1 MDSVKKIIK
10 WAVYAFI
17 AFIAFCVLVAIFTDD
32 DEQPKNNQELSAQE
46 DGVVGMQEDGVV
58 GIYEVT
64 DKVGCTI
71 QITLKEDETAVVKI
85 IKGGGEGS
93 TFYCSWSDDSVLGE
107 GISISYSGDGP
118 TLVYEGGAEDGYVLH
133 LKDGWIYQDAPSVK
147 AKNPQWRLKAT
158 KIK

>member
-17 AFIAFCVLVAIFTDD
+17 AFIAFCVLVAVFTDD

-93 TFYCSWSDDSVLGE
+93 TFYCSWSDDQLFWRRS
-107 GISISYSGDGP
+107 
-118 TLVYEGGAEDGYVLH
+118 
-133 LKDGWIYQDAPSVK
+133 
-147 AKNPQWRLKAT
+147 NPRV
-158 KIK
+158 